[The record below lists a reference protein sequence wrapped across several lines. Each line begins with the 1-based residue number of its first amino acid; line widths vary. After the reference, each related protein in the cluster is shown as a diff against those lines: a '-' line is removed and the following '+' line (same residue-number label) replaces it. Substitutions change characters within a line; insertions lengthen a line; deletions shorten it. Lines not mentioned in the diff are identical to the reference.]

1 MASPIYYESY
11 LSWQSFHKMSR
22 KAYLNDSFFDPV
34 PMKGPILTKH
44 ARERCKQRHINPLH
58 IGVNPSTNARFSR
71 RTRRNRSVVA
81 TVYKNPPTEFVRV
94 PKQYRV
100 DENIES
106 TLGRR
111 QTCKNYKGPVISGEE
126 YMRRAHRAVRVPMDV
141 AVHVKKTKSHC
152 QSEPRIF
159 DKAEAKGAAKMRKH
173 RKKQI
178 RLTHSAKKRME
189 KRRSLKGLKNRL

>member
-1 MASPIYYESY
+1 
-11 LSWQSFHKMSR
+11 MSR

-44 ARERCKQRHINPLH
+44 ARERCKQRHVNPLH

-100 DENIES
+100 DENIEGV
-106 TLGRR
+106 LGRR
-111 QTCKNYKGPVISGEE
+111 QTRKNYKGPVLSGEDH
-126 YMRRAHRAVRVPMDV
+126 MRRSHRAVCVPRDV
-141 AVHVKKTKSHC
+141 AIHVKKSKSHC

-159 DKAEAKGAAKMRKH
+159 DKAEATKAAKII
-173 RKKQI
+173 KQHKNEVK
-178 RLTHSAKKRME
+178 LTNRARKRMQ

>member
-1 MASPIYYESY
+1 
-11 LSWQSFHKMSR
+11 MSR

-58 IGVNPSTNARFSR
+58 IGVNPSTNARFRR
-71 RTRRNRSVVA
+71 RTRRDRSVVA
-81 TVYKNPPTEFVRV
+81 TVYKNPPTEFVRTL
-94 PKQYRV
+94 KQYRV
-100 DENIES
+100 DETIEI
-106 TLGRR
+106 TQGRR
-111 QTCKNYKGPVISGEE
+111 QTCKNYKGPVISGED

-159 DKAEAKGAAKMRKH
+159 DKAEATEAAKIRKQH
-173 RKKQI
+173 KNEVK
-178 RLTHSAKKRME
+178 LTNRARKRMQ